1 MMLQTFRR
9 QCPTAA
15 RNFLCASRIR
25 GISTVTPSDAQRS
38 TIFALS
44 TPPGKAGVAVI
55 RVSGPDALHV
65 WKRLIR
71 NARRRGDLG
80 NGLYFQ
86 PEQRKMEKCKIVHP
100 ESGEVLDDGLA
111 VFFKGPK
118 SFTTEDVVEL
128 HLHSGRAIISA
139 VLSALATIKSCRP
152 AEPGEF
158 TRRAFLGGRMDLT
171 QVEGL
176 RDLLE
181 AQTDTQRKLAL
192 RAAAGD
198 MRARFEEL
206 RTQIIHCL
214 AMVEALIDFGEGEEI
229 EEGVY
234 EQAQT
239 EARNLLQTIRG
250 HLNDS
255 RRGEILRTGI
265 RLAIFGPPNAGK
277 SSLLNFLARREA
289 AIVTPIPGTTRD
301 VIELSLDIGGLPI
314 IVADTAGL
322 RKTKDLVE
330 SIGIERTKEAVQAA
344 DVSICVLSLPEM
356 LNSAVSPSKSL
367 EASALQSVPQIPP
380 SVASLIAPNTYFL
393 LNKADLLDSTSSLG
407 VARQSLERAMGEEAN
422 GEKMEATARWENVWA
437 VSLQNG
443 KGTEEFMESFAKS
456 LKQSY
461 DISADGS
468 VLNDSYMPLIT
479 HTRQRVHLESA
490 ARFIEAFLSTPP
502 EDVVLGAEELRYA
515 AQAVGRISGLI
526 DVEDVL
532 DVVFKDF
539 CIGK

>member
-1 MMLQTFRR
+1 MLQTFRR

-356 LNSAVSPSKSL
+356 LNIAVSPSKSL
-367 EASALQSVPQIPP
+367 EDSALQSVPQIPS

>member
-1 MMLQTFRR
+1 MLKTFRR
-9 QCPTAA
+9 QCPAAA

-25 GISTVTPSDAQRS
+25 GISTVTPSDAQRN

-55 RVSGPDALHV
+55 RVSGPDALDV
-65 WKRLIR
+65 WKRIIR

-80 NGLYFQ
+80 NGIYYQ

-100 ESGEVLDDGLA
+100 ESGELLDDGLA

-198 MRARFEEL
+198 MRVRFEEL

-234 EQAQT
+234 EQAQV
-239 EARNLLQTIRG
+239 EARNLLRAING
-250 HLNDS
+250 HLNDR

-322 RKTKDLVE
+322 RKTEDLVE
-330 SIGIERTKEAVQAA
+330 SIGIERTKKAVQDA

-356 LNSAVSPSKSL
+356 LNSVASPSKGKT
-367 EASALQSVPQIPP
+367 
-380 SVASLIAPNTYFL
+380 SLITENTCFL
-393 LNKADLLDSTSSLG
+393 LNKADLLDSTIATASLG
-407 VARQSLERAMGEEAN
+407 VVSQLLERATGKEAN
-422 GEKMEATARWENVWA
+422 GKKMEATTRWENVWA

-443 KGTEEFMESFAKS
+443 KGTEEFLQSFAKS
-456 LKQSY
+456 LKQRY
-461 DISADGS
+461 DISADDS

-502 EDVVLGAEELRYA
+502 EDVVLAAEELRYA
-515 AQAVGRISGLI
+515 AQAVGKISGLI

>member
-1 MMLQTFRR
+1 
-9 QCPTAA
+9 
-15 RNFLCASRIR
+15 
-25 GISTVTPSDAQRS
+25 
-38 TIFALS
+38 
-44 TPPGKAGVAVI
+44 
-55 RVSGPDALHV
+55 
-65 WKRLIR
+65 
-71 NARRRGDLG
+71 
-80 NGLYFQ
+80 
-86 PEQRKMEKCKIVHP
+86 MEKCKIVHP